1 MYQGG
6 FVDMKNTKKLTRFM
20 ILFLAVIL
28 SLTLFP
34 AMCSAGEDD
43 GDPDP
48 NEEPKTKIVSLEW
61 TLDGNSI
68 ENEAELEWTGA
79 EMALQVTAEDEYG
92 NDVSDIIQITDTKI
106 KEPKTYSFTASPT
119 DDLYTFEKVENVLTF
134 TITKKK
140 AFVVWAMSR
149 EPVAGN
155 TYTIPYDGINRQND
169 MGYNVCYTSTGEAG
183 ALLDHMVLT
192 YPTTS
197 VLDAGTY
204 IYTLALPESAR
215 DHFVLVKNENGSPS
229 TIEIESDSLTVIIK
243 PAPLTVTTGSGTKE
257 YDGGAIK
264 NSTVSLEG
272 LVNNETASVT
282 ATGSQ
287 TEVGSSPN
295 TYAID
300 WGDTKSTNYTLTEN
314 LGSLEVTKISSEVTL
329 TAPSDSKTYD
339 GKPLICDGTGE
350 KKITVT
356 GLPEGYT
363 AEATVTGSQTDAGSS
378 ANALDGVIIRN
389 AVGEDKTDCFANI
402 VLVDGLLTVDRAKA
416 AITVDSASKVQGEN
430 DPVFTGKVEGLI
442 ADGDLGTVEYIR
454 TGNDSEP
461 GTYTGVLTAQFKENV
476 NYDVTI
482 HNGSFTIE
490 PKKAVLTF
498 DLAGGA
504 LDGKTGTVVLEAE
517 VGKTITLPAA
527 PTKAGY
533 TFQYWKGSEYKAGA
547 EYSVDG
553 DHTFTAEWKE
563 NKTTDANGH
572 GATPAAA
579 DTNKAEG
586 AKTGDSSRA
595 VVWAG
600 LLAGAAACL
609 LATLLIRKRYIKN

>member
-6 FVDMKNTKKLTRFM
+6 IVDMKNTKKATRFM

-28 SLTLFP
+28 SLTLSP

-48 NEEPKTKIVSLEW
+48 TEEPKTRIVFLEW
-61 TLDGNSI
+61 TLDGKPIN
-68 ENEAELEWTGA
+68 NNDELEWTGA
-79 EMALQVTAEDEYG
+79 EMALQVAAKDEYG
-92 NDVSDIIQITDTKI
+92 NDVSDIIQITEANNHTEI
-106 KEPKTYSFTASPT
+106 KEPNTYQFTASPK
-119 DDLYTFEKVENVLTF
+119 DDLYIFEKVENVFTF

-155 TYTIPYDGINRQND
+155 TYTIPYDGINRQN
-169 MGYNVCYTSTGEAG
+169 NVTYTVSYTATGEAG
-183 ALLDHMVLT
+183 VPGHMNLT
-192 YPTTS
+192 FSSDPDPTKKPI
-197 VLDAGTY
+197 LDAGTY

-229 TIEIESDSLTVIIK
+229 AIEIESDSLTVIIK

-257 YDGGAIK
+257 YDGGAIT

-272 LVNNETASVT
+272 LVNNENAAVT

-329 TAPSDSKTYD
+329 TAPSDSKIYD

-350 KKITVT
+350 KKFTVA

-363 AEATVTGSQTDAGSS
+363 AEATVTGSQTNAGSS

-389 AVGEDKTDCFANI
+389 ASGEDKTDCFANI

-416 AITVDSASKVQGEN
+416 SITVDSASKVQGEN

-454 TGNDSEP
+454 KGNDSEP
-461 GTYTGVLTAQFKENV
+461 GTYTGVLTAQFTENA

-498 DLAGGA
+498 DLAGGT
-504 LDGKTGTVVLEAE
+504 LDGKTGTVSLEAE

-547 EYSVDG
+547 EYTVDG
-553 DHTFTAEWKE
+553 DHTFTAVWADK
-563 NKTTDANGH
+563 NKV
-572 GATPAAA
+572 
-579 DTNKAEG
+579 EG
-586 AKTGDSSRA
+586 AKTGDSSP
-595 VVWAG
+595 VVIWTV
-600 LLAGAAACL
+600 LLAAAAVCL
-609 LATLLIRKRYIKN
+609 LAVLLIRKRYIN